1 MPARSL
7 AGLRGHMKYV
17 SFTSRDFTGTVPFV
31 CGAKKIKLFFIVS
44 RALKEL
50 RTEILRSAVLNEK
63 FCSRKPVSKI
73 LKQLRGDE
81 LIFHNGTK
89 QYFRNSF

>member
-1 MPARSL
+1 MPLIGIL
-7 AGLRGHMKYV
+7 APRKEKQIVFQRMLWRLP
-17 SFTSRDFTGTVPFV
+17 RAV
-31 CGAKKIKLFFIVS
+31 CGEKKSKLFFIVS

-63 FCSRKPVSKI
+63 FCLRKPVSKI

-81 LIFHNGTK
+81 LIFHNGTE